1 MATSR
6 YHGRSDRNSKTY
18 LHINLQ
24 SVTLSLHVRPRPN
37 VELYVKL
44 SFRSTYI
51 KLRGSLGSDVELR
64 TRRTNQLNQ
73 ITNIFSPERG

>member
-24 SVTLSLHVRPRPN
+24 SVTLSFHVRPRPN

-44 SFRSTYI
+44 
-51 KLRGSLGSDVELR
+51 
-64 TRRTNQLNQ
+64 
-73 ITNIFSPERG
+73 